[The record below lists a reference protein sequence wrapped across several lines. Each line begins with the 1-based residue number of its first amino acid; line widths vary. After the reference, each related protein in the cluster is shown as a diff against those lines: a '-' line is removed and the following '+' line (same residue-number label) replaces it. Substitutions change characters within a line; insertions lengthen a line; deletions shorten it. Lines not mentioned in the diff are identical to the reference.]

1 MNENQTETGVRAF
14 ADIWNELTP
23 TQRRFVVSMQEHP
36 TKKEASAAI
45 GISPNTAYNWPP
57 IVDEAV
63 SFAVNNVA
71 LATLG
76 IIQANAIKAA
86 MVKAKGLDSE
96 DEKVAQAVATEIIDR
111 NLGKAVQRNELANAD
126 GNAFRIKLDW
136 GDIADAND

>member
-1 MNENQTETGVRAF
+1 MNDKDTETGVREF

-23 TQRRFVVSMQEHP
+23 TQRRFVVAMQEHP

-63 SFAVNNVA
+63 SFAINNVA

-86 MVKAKGLDSE
+86 MIKAKGLDSD
-96 DEKVAQAVATEIIDR
+96 DEKIAQAVATEIIDR
-111 NLGKAVQRNELANAD
+111 NLGKAIQRSEHTGKD
-126 GNAFRIKLDW
+126 GDVIRVSLID
-136 GDIADAND
+136 ND